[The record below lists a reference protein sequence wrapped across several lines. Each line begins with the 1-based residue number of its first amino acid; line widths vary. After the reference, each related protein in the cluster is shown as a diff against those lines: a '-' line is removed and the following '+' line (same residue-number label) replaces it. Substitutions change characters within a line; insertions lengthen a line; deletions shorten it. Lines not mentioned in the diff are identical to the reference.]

1 VNPTAIFAVAVAG
14 FLAGAINAVVG
25 SGSLITFPVLLA
37 VGFPPVTANVS
48 NALGLAFGNVSAVV
62 GYRRELR
69 SQLRRLAWL
78 ALPALA
84 GAGLG
89 AALLLVLPQRV
100 FATVVPVLILLA
112 VVLVIIQP
120 RLSRFV
126 ASHEAGAWGRLV
138 LPIAVFCTAIYGGY
152 FGAAQGV
159 ILMSLLAVLLSD
171 PLQNLNALKNG
182 IVMLVNGLA
191 AAIFLFSGH
200 VALEP
205 AAILA
210 VSSVAGGQVGA
221 SLGRRT
227 SPTVL
232 RALIVVAGLA
242 TVVKLLA

>member
-1 VNPTAIFAVAVAG
+1 LSPTAILTVVIAG

-48 NALGLAFGNVSAVV
+48 NSLGLAFGNVSAVV

-78 ALPALA
+78 SLPALA
-84 GAGLG
+84 GAALG

-100 FATVVPVLILLA
+100 FTAVVPVLIMLA
-112 VVLVIIQP
+112 VVLVIAQP

-126 ASHEAGAWGRLV
+126 ATHGHSAWGRWV
-138 LPIAVFCTAIYGGY
+138 LPVGVFVTAVYGGY

-159 ILMSLLAVLLSD
+159 ILVSLLAVMLSD
-171 PLQNLNALKNG
+171 PLQNLNALKNA

-191 AAIFLFSGH
+191 AVIFLFSGH

-205 AAILA
+205 AALLA
-210 VSSVAGGQVGA
+210 ISSSAGGQIGA
-221 SLGRRT
+221 SVGRRT
-227 SPTVL
+227 SPVML

-242 TVVKLLA
+242 TVVKLLT